1 MIYVLQHGFGKERF
15 TSYNRY
21 VRLIKGRGLIAQRR
35 RREQLILERSA
46 EGIKDAAGSHFRKD
60 SLFSCESPML
70 HCCGDSF
77 CSFEV

>member
-15 TSYNRY
+15 TSYKRY

-46 EGIKDAAGSHFRKD
+46 EGIKDAAGSAF
-60 SLFSCESPML
+60 
-70 HCCGDSF
+70 
-77 CSFEV
+77 